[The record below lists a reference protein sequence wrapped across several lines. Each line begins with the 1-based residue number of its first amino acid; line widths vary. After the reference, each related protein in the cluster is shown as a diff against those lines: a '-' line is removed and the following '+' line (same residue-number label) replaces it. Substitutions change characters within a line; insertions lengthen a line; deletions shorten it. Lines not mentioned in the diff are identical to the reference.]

1 MQSNER
7 DERVRRNIPVN
18 VARSVRQWEAQNHTE
33 APEKVKESFRKS
45 FEGAEYER
53 IRRDNI
59 KRGTK

>member
-7 DERVRRNIPVN
+7 DERIRKNIPVN
-18 VARSVRQWEAQNHTE
+18 TARSVRQWEAQHHTE
-33 APEKVKESFRKS
+33 APEKIKDYFRKS

-53 IRRDNI
+53 IRKENI